1 MIYQNPFFI
10 KRDKVLFYDV
20 LKNLNISINKNYKNV
35 SINDI
40 KNLDLAKYNDITF
53 FHSLKYK
60 DSLKFTKSNFILT
73 TSKLSSHLPK
83 KKTKLIVDNVLISV
97 AQLTEYFYPN
107 SLNDQFE
114 SCLRN
119 NVKKKKYE
127 KVRFGE
133 NVLLGDN
140 IKIICKTQ

>member
-1 MIYQNPFFI
+1 MIYKNPFFI
-10 KRDKVLFYDV
+10 KRDNVFFYDV
-20 LKNLNISINKNYKNV
+20 LKNLNISINKSYKNV

-83 KKTKLIVDNVLISV
+83 KKNKLIVDNVLISV
-97 AQLTEYFYPN
+97 AQLTKYFYPN
-107 SLNDQFE
+107 SRD
-114 SCLRN
+114 
-119 NVKKKKYE
+119 Y
-127 KVRFGE
+127 
-133 NVLLGDN
+133 
-140 IKIICKTQ
+140 

>member
-1 MIYQNPFFI
+1 MIHQNPFFI
-10 KRDKVLFYDV
+10 KRDKVFFYDV
-20 LKNLNISINKNYKNV
+20 LKNLNISINKSYKNV

-107 SLNDQFE
+107 SLNEKFE
-114 SCLRN
+114 N
-119 NVKKKKYE
+119 NVISSDRMKKY
-127 KVRFGE
+127 KNF
-133 NVLLGDN
+133 LQLAP
-140 IKIICKTQ
+140 IICKTCAFST